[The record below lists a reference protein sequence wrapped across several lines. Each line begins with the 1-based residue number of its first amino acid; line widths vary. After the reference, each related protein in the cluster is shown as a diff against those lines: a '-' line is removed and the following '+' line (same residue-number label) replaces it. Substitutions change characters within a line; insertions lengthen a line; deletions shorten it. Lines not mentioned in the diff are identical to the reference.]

1 MLLGSQVSLRC
12 DSWAVKELSETPCSS
27 KRLLATES
35 VQLNTG
41 VGCWMICSVAMLV
54 SNQLAI
60 KAFPVPCSLVA
71 IQFAFAMMVMVA
83 GCWRYLYI
91 GSMRDVLCW
100 CRVVPFFT
108 GMILTSIL
116 ALQHAPMTL
125 VITIRALSPVFTLM
139 AEFFFP
145 KPLRVSPAMCLS
157 LAAIIIGV
165 VIYVYGMENSSY
177 IGTGWAVLNT
187 FLVVADRLLQR
198 LMLARDQKPV
208 DMSKTAATLLN
219 NLLGIGP
226 LLVAASCT
234 GEFEQVESAVTRLDA
249 VDVLWIVTSCVAGV
263 GISYCGIVAQ
273 SFISATSFLVLVNA
287 NKFAIVVLEVFVF
300 RTKALKPHQVLGAII
315 TIMASIAYGWARE
328 TTDQLGD
335 NPGDKL
341 ELMDMSTREECGAV
355 NSPTDSTSHLLVDE

>member
-1 MLLGSQVSLRC
+1 
-12 DSWAVKELSETPCSS
+12 
-27 KRLLATES
+27 
-35 VQLNTG
+35 
-41 VGCWMICSVAMLV
+41 
-54 SNQLAI
+54 
-60 KAFPVPCSLVA
+60 
-71 IQFAFAMMVMVA
+71 MMVMVA

-100 CRVVPFFT
+100 CVQGRPFLHRDDPDIDFGT
-108 GMILTSIL
+108 AACSDD
-116 ALQHAPMTL
+116 PRD
-125 VITIRALSPVFTLM
+125 TIRALSPVFTLM

-341 ELMDMSTREECGAV
+341 ELMDMSTREECAREECGAV